1 MKDRNL
7 INSLCERTKS
17 ITKGRNKKIAQR
29 VTYGAVCVLVLA
41 FVASSYLSTDSSTQ
55 ISLPGAVSGNDIDV
69 NLLQGQKIEQVN
81 QANAMAASIASNTGG
96 NLATGSS
103 TATPAVTA
111 TTADEVKAANI
122 ASTVASV
129 VNLSSSNSVSSGA
142 ESANISAELAQADAT
157 SVSKQQIIEPSAEV
171 KALAQYVVKDGDT
184 AETVANEY
192 GVSAQTIRWANNLKD
207 NNMAVGATIT
217 IPAVDGVVYTM
228 KDGDT
233 LESVAAKYQ
242 SNVDEI
248 ININNLESESVPVGT
263 TILLPD
269 GVLPETE
276 RPEYVAPTP
285 VRQVSST
292 TTTTRRVANVA
303 AGTRGLRTS
312 IRAGLAAGNK
322 YAYGYCTW
330 YAYNR
335 RAALG
340 MKLPSVSWGNA
351 NTWDTGAQASGYV
364 VNNVP
369 SVGAVFQTDS
379 GYYGHV
385 GIVEEVYANGTIRIS
400 EMNYSGWNVVTEGYL
415 SPADYVGY
423 DFIH

>member
-29 VTYGAVCVLVLA
+29 VTYGAACVLVLA
-41 FVASSYLSTDSSTQ
+41 FIASSYLSADSSTQ

-81 QANAMAASIASNTGG
+81 QANAMAASISSSTGG
-96 NLATGSS
+96 NLAAGSS

-171 KALAQYVVKDGDT
+171 KALTQYVVKDGDT

-248 ININNLESESVPVGT
+248 ININNLESESVPVGA

-292 TTTTRRVANVA
+292 TTTTRSELLTWLLA
-303 AGTRGLRTS
+303 
-312 IRAGLAAGNK
+312 RAVYGLA
-322 YAYGYCTW
+322 
-330 YAYNR
+330 
-335 RAALG
+335 
-340 MKLPSVSWGNA
+340 
-351 NTWDTGAQASGYV
+351 SGL
-364 VNNVP
+364 
-369 SVGAVFQTDS
+369 A
-379 GYYGHV
+379 
-385 GIVEEVYANGTIRIS
+385 
-400 EMNYSGWNVVTEGYL
+400 
-415 SPADYVGY
+415 
-423 DFIH
+423 